1 MKSQN
6 ILQFSLISIFLLLLI
21 QIPSQICAFR
31 TQASG
36 IKGQLFC
43 AGKPASGVLVK
54 LFDEDDGE
62 IIHFNFNKNCPKGPD
77 PDDELDSGYTDS
89 AGRFELSGSTM
100 ELTNIDPELRICKE
114 KDILI
119 LKKIMKIIKS

>member
-1 MKSQN
+1 V
-6 ILQFSLISIFLLLLI
+6 
-21 QIPSQICAFR
+21 
-31 TQASG
+31 T
-36 IKGQLFC
+36 
-43 AGKPASGVLVK
+43 
-54 LFDEDDGE
+54 

-114 KDILI
+114 KEKKNILI
-119 LKKIMKIIKS
+119 LEKIMKIIKS